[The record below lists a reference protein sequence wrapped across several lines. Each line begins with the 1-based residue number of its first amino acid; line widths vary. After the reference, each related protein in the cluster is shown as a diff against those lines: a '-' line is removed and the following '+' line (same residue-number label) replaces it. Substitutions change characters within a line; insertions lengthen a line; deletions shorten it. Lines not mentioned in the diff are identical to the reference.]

1 MDFSQ
6 QPGGGNMQ
14 FNGGGNGNNN
24 PPPNNNGVPPNGP
37 QQQQQ
42 GWQSTVT
49 YDERKRLI
57 FILVGVIKNLGAYPH
72 DKMVALAKQYENFI
86 FNSAQSKVSESRF
99 YFICI
104 Y

>member
-1 MDFSQ
+1 
-6 QPGGGNMQ
+6 MQ
-14 FNGGGNGNNN
+14 FNGN
-24 PPPNNNGVPPNGP
+24 PQGTNP

-42 GWQSTVT
+42 QQPPQQQGWQASVT

-86 FNSAQSKVSESRF
+86 FNSASSKVSWV
-99 YFICI
+99 
-104 Y
+104 

>member
-1 MDFSQ
+1 
-6 QPGGGNMQ
+6 MQ
-14 FNGGGNGNNN
+14 FNGGNN
-24 PPPNNNGVPPNGP
+24 PP

-42 GWQSTVT
+42 HQPQGWQASVT

-86 FNSAQSKVSESRF
+86 FNSASSKVSWV
-99 YFICI
+99 
-104 Y
+104 